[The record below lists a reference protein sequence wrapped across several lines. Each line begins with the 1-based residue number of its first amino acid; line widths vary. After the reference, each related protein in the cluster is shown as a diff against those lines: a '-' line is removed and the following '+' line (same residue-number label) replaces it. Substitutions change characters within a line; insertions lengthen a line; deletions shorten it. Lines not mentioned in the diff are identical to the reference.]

1 MDVLN
6 HYVFVKYVMLGLAF
20 FKFDFIIIII
30 VIVIS
35 IKTYMIDIIKKKYEK
50 LTIELT
56 DYCH

>member
-1 MDVLN
+1 
-6 HYVFVKYVMLGLAF
+6 MLGLAF